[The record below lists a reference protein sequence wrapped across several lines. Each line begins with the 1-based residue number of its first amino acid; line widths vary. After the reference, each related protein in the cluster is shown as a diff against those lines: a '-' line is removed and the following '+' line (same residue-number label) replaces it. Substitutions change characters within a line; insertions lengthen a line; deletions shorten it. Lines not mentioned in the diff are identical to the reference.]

1 MNWYQKPSEEILS
14 EFDVSFEK
22 GLIEKFVKEKLHQFG
37 YNVLAKEKRETI
49 LDLFIRQFKSPLI
62 YILFAAAALVFFL
75 GDILDG
81 TVILAVIAINSI
93 VGTIQE
99 GRARNSLEKLRAL
112 TRHKALVRREGEEV
126 QISAEEIVPGD
137 ILIIN
142 SGDRISAD
150 ARIIKLESLKVDE
163 SILTGEAYSV
173 EKSSQV
179 ISRSNLVV
187 GDQKNM
193 VFAGTNAVAGYCEAV
208 VVATGLDGELGK
220 ISQEIKETSSVP
232 LPLQK
237 KIEGLT
243 RFIGISVFAI
253 ASLVFMIGILRGIP
267 FLEIFTATVGIVV
280 SLIPEGLPVAVTIVL
295 ANGVWRM
302 AKAKAIVRQMAAV
315 EAMGNAD
322 CLLVD
327 KTGTITT
334 GKMVIRK
341 VLFRKTEYT
350 VSGNGYDPKG
360 EIKSE
365 KYDKLSKSSL
375 REVMGLVYLSLKADT
390 VNDDN
395 GGWKP
400 SGDPTEV
407 AISVLCRKLDL
418 VKENLEER
426 YKTILANPFD
436 QQKRFIEAVFEKE
449 GRKYHVFVGAPDFLS
464 KSLKVDHG
472 FGANYHEM
480 AKEGLRVVGVA
491 IFGANKKKIIDWALL
506 AIDEE
511 IRPAVHE
518 SIKEAKLAGFRVVM
532 LTGDYP
538 ETAKAIATKV
548 GIFEEGNLILTGA
561 DLEQLTQNELT
572 EKIKNVSVFSRI
584 TPEHKLKI
592 VKAFQKIGK
601 ICAMTGDGV
610 NDAPALQAA
619 NLGIALG
626 SGTQVAKDSS
636 DIVLVNNNFETITEA
651 ISQGRAIYFSL
662 KKVILYLLATSL
674 GEVAVLALAIIVG
687 LPLPLLAVQ
696 IIWLNFV
703 TDGFFV
709 VALARDGQDEKGLI
723 STGALDTQN
732 LVDKLMVQRSILMG
746 AAMVVCAGPVFYYLQ
761 KTYPL
766 DYARSVTLLI
776 LAISQWFNAFNV
788 RSRTKSIFVLT
799 PGVWLVGALGTV
811 FVLQIVAFE
820 TDIGNKFLHT
830 RDIELRHWILAFG
843 VSTLVIWAEEL
854 RKIFARRKS
863 QGIVTYIPV

>member
-1 MNWYQKPSEEILS
+1 MNWYQKSSDEILS
-14 EFDVSFEK
+14 ELDVSPEK
-22 GLIEKFVKEKLHQFG
+22 GLSESVVKEKLRQFG
-37 YNVLAKEKRETI
+37 YNILAKEKKETI
-49 LDLFIRQFKSPLI
+49 LGLFIRQFKSPLI
-62 YILFAAAALVFFL
+62 YILFGAAALVFYL

-81 TVILAVIAINSI
+81 AVILTVIVINSI

-99 GRARNSLEKLRAL
+99 GRARNSLERLRAL
-112 TRHKALVRREGEEV
+112 TRHKALVRREGEEI

-142 SGDRISAD
+142 SGDRIAAD
-150 ARIIKLESLKVDE
+150 ARIIKGESFKVDE
-163 SILTGEAYSV
+163 AILTGEAYSV
-173 EKSSQV
+173 EKSSKV
-179 ISRSNLVV
+179 ISRVDLVV

-193 VFAGTNAVAGYCEAV
+193 VFAGTSAVAGYCEAI
-208 VVATGLDGELGK
+208 VVATGLEGELGK

-237 KIEGLT
+237 KIENLT

-253 ASLVFMIGILRGIP
+253 ASLVFVTGILRGIP

-341 VLFRKTEYT
+341 VLFRETEYT
-350 VSGNGYDPKG
+350 VSGNGYEPKG

-365 KYDKLSKSSL
+365 KYDKLSESSL

-390 VNDDN
+390 VHDED

-418 VKENLEER
+418 VKEKLEGE

-436 QQKRFIEAVFEKE
+436 LQKRFIEAVFEKS
-449 GRKYHVFVGAPDFLS
+449 GKKYHVFIGAPDFLS

-472 FGANYHEM
+472 FATSYHEM

-491 IFGANKKKIIDWALL
+491 IFGAGKKKIISWALL

-511 IRPAVHE
+511 IRPSVHE

-538 ETAKAIATKV
+538 ETAKAIARKV
-548 GIFEEGNLILTGA
+548 GIFEEGNLVLTGA
-561 DLEQLTQNELT
+561 DLEKLTQNELT
-572 EKIKNVSVFSRI
+572 EKIEKVTVFARI

-592 VKAFQKIGK
+592 VKAFQKIGR

-626 SGTQVAKDSS
+626 GGTQVAKDSS
-636 DIVLVNNNFETITEA
+636 DIVLVNNSFETITEA
-651 ISQGRAIYFSL
+651 IAQGRSIYFSL

-687 LPLPLLAVQ
+687 LPLPLIAVQ

-709 VALARDGQDEKGLI
+709 VALARDGQDEKGFMSI
-723 STGALDTQN
+723 NAVDTQN
-732 LVDKLMVQRSILMG
+732 LVDKLMVQRTILMSL
-746 AAMVVCAGPVFYYLQ
+746 AMVLCAMPVFYYLQ

-776 LAISQWFNAFNV
+776 LAVSQWFNAFNV
-788 RSRTKSIFVLT
+788 RSRSKSIFSLAPT
-799 PGVWLVGALGTV
+799 VWLICALGAV
-811 FVLQIVAFE
+811 FVLQVIAFE
-820 TDIGNKFLHT
+820 TGIVNKFLHT
-830 RDIELRHWILAFG
+830 VDIDLSHWILAFG
-843 VSTLVIWAEEL
+843 VSTLVIWVEEL
-854 RKIFARRKS
+854 RKIFARRQHS
-863 QGIVTYIPV
+863 V